1 LKELVLQQ
9 LKEEGVGI
17 EGVGIEG
24 VGTAAIEGVATK
36 VPPNCCKGIFDTD
49 ATRRSVPTAVN
60 VVCLRRDV

>member
-9 LKEEGVGI
+9 LKE